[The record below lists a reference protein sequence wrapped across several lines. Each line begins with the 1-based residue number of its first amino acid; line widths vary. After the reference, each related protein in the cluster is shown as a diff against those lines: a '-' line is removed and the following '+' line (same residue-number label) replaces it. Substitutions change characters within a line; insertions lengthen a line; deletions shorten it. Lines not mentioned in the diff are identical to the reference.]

1 MKIKMH
7 KSFSY
12 APFSSNRKY
21 NERKCSAHTKGTLE
35 LTNKKKKTE
44 EEEKL

>member
-21 NERKCSAHTKGTLE
+21 NESAVHTQKALQ
-35 LTNKKKKTE
+35 NSQIKKKKTE